1 MCQHIFFFLY
11 YKMMLKKITS
21 HFNPERFQ
29 GWGKSRNYFEG
40 WYFKLIDDHGD
51 HAFAIIP
58 GIAMDE
64 KGEGHSFIQVLDG
77 KNSTAEYHKFSLDSF
92 QADAD
97 KFFVRIGD
105 NTFSADHID
114 LNLENLK
121 GSLHLKGKA
130 SWPNPWYA
138 PGIMGPFSWLK
149 FMECNHGI
157 VSMNHHLNGSLN
169 YLGKTI
175 PFKHG
180 KGYIEKDWGSSFP
193 SAYVWMQSNHFEEE
207 DISFKCSV
215 ATIPMFGSGFTGFIC
230 GLYIK
235 GTFIRFTTYNFSKL
249 KKLEKHDSGVNLELK
264 SPRYHLKVS
273 ATNGQTALLASP
285 IQGAME
291 GRISESMTASLSIQ
305 IEDRRSGDIIFKGTG
320 RHAGLEIA
328 GAFDE
333 LLYKYKK
340 GRK

>member
-1 MCQHIFFFLY
+1 ML
-11 YKMMLKKITS
+11 LKKITS

-29 GWGKSRNYFEG
+29 GWGKSKNYFEG
-40 WYFKLIDDHGD
+40 WYFKLIDDQGD

-58 GIAMDE
+58 GLAMDE
-64 KGEGHSFIQVLDG
+64 NGEGHSFIQVLDG
-77 KNSTAEYHKFSLDSF
+77 KNSTAEYHKFPLEDFEPASDT
-92 QADAD
+92 
-97 KFFVRIGD
+97 FFVRVGS
-105 NTFSADHID
+105 NEFSANHLI
-114 LNLENLK
+114 LNLDNLK
-121 GSLHLKGKA
+121 GRLQLSGKA

-157 VSMNHHLNGSLN
+157 VSMDHTLKGSLK
-169 YLGKTI
+169 YMDKDI
-175 PFKHG
+175 PFSQG

-207 DISFKCSV
+207 GVSFKCSV

-235 GTFIRFTTYNFSKL
+235 GHFIRFTTYNFSKL
-249 KKLEKHDSGVNLELK
+249 KHLEKHDTGVDLELI
-264 SPRYHLKVS
+264 SPWYHLKVK
-273 ATNGQTALLASP
+273 AKNGQTALLASP

-291 GRISESMTASLSIQ
+291 GRISESMTAQLHIQ
-305 IEDRRSGDIIFKGTG
+305 ITERKSNKIIFEGTG
-320 RHAGLEIA
+320 KHAGLEIA

-333 LLYKYKK
+333 LLYKYNK
-340 GRK
+340 GRKS